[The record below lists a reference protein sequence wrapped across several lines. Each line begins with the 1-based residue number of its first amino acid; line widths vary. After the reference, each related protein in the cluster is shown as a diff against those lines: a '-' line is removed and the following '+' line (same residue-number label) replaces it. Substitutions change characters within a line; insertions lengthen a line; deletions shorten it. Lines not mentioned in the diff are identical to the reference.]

1 MYFLIGADI
10 VPTESN
16 VKSFCSGNMSQIISD
31 DLATLL
37 NAASYRIFNLEVPLT
52 DNLKPIAKCGPNL
65 CAPSTS
71 INGYKTIG
79 VDLLSLA
86 NNHIL
91 DQGEQGFK
99 STTTLLKNNGIN
111 TVGGGDTLAKAAE
124 PFVFLFGNK
133 RIGIYAC
140 CEHEF
145 SYASDV
151 SPGANPY
158 DSLCS
163 FDAVEELKR
172 IVDYVIILYHGG
184 KEHYRYPSPLL
195 QRICRKFVEKG
206 ADLVLCQHSHCIGCE
221 ELYAGATIV
230 YGQGN
235 FLFVMSDSEYW
246 KTSLLVKI
254 DDQLQLSYI
263 PLKKVNNGVSVASSD
278 ECDRIMLDFH
288 KRSIEL
294 HENPELIMSKY
305 DEYALK
311 MVDYYLDSF
320 KGKEGLLF
328 KFFNKLSGN
337 RLRSYEIKKKYT
349 QNEILRLLNYV
360 SCEAHSE
367 LLVRGM
373 ELKVNE

>member
-235 FLFVMSDSEYW
+235 FLFDRSDSEYW